1 MNPFAK
7 VMSYAMLA
15 DIHTTEE
22 DWVAAAQARAD
33 YWAWMQSQDLSS
45 VVCERPKADCAVNLD
60 RRADWPIVEGVLQD
74 AVTLATTDDW
84 GVVYPTHDPTCKSPE
99 ERAWE
104 RWLLS
109 TVLDTGWVAP
119 QLRDPVGRA
128 LLRTIEHTSQA
139 PQAVCCVY
147 DLVQLYV
154 APWLF
159 QPLPPRW
166 HAHTVRRDPSTTE
179 AISATLQ
186 ELLTDLEQ
194 AVYMLDDS
202 NTPVLLQIGEHQWSF
217 PVGLLNHITLTP
229 TNPEN

>member
-1 MNPFAK
+1 MNPFVKA
-7 VMSYAMLA
+7 MSYDMLK
-15 DIHTTEE
+15 DICATKEE
-22 DWVAAAQARAD
+22 WIAAAQARTD
-33 YWAWMQSQDLSS
+33 YWAQMQSHDLSS

-60 RRADWPIVEGVLQD
+60 RADDWPIVEGVLQD
-74 AVTLATTDDW
+74 AVTLATTDEW
-84 GVVYPTHDPTCKSPE
+84 GVVYPTHDPTHKSPE

-109 TVLDTGWVAP
+109 TVLDTGWIAP

-128 LLRTIEHTSQA
+128 LLRTIEHTAQA
-139 PQAVCCVY
+139 PQTVCCVY

-166 HAHTVRRDPSTTE
+166 HAHTVRRYPSTTK
-179 AISATLQ
+179 AISDFNY
-186 ELLTDLEQ
+186 EILTDLEQ
-194 AVYMLDDS
+194 AVCMLDDP
-202 NTPVLLQIGEHQWSF
+202 NTPVLIQIGEHQWSI

-229 TNPEN
+229 SNPEN